1 MENDIDNN
9 VSEFDVLQEFGN
21 RYASVGN
28 YAQAQDCY
36 EKAASVCADEPAPYI
51 GMGMV
56 ALSQELLSDA
66 ELSFRV
72 ARRLDNDCSAAY
84 SGIAMVA
91 QKRGD
96 YERAFEMFL
105 KSLELDS
112 DNLKALLGLF
122 QTSCQIGS
130 FAKVIYYLEIYLDM
144 HPNDTS
150 VMFSLA
156 AFYVKE
162 DRFDSAKK
170 MLLEIL
176 KRYPNDSDAADLLE
190 EVEHNLSKKQLSEV

>member
-1 MENDIDNN
+1 MNN
-9 VSEFDVLQEFGN
+9 STDLDVCSFDTLQELGD
-21 RYASVGN
+21 RYALVGN
-28 YAQAQDCY
+28 DERAHRCN
-36 EKAASVCADEPAPYI
+36 ERAASRRPDAAEPYV
-51 GMGMV
+51 GMGTV
-56 ALSQELLSDA
+56 LLSQSQLSDA

-72 ARRLDNDCSAAY
+72 ARRLDFRCSAAY
-84 SGIAMVA
+84 SGLALVF
-91 QKRGD
+91 QKRGN

-112 DNLKALLGLF
+112 DNLEALLGLF
-122 QTSCQIGS
+122 QSSCQLGS
-130 FAKVIYYLEIYLDM
+130 FAKVIYYLELYLQL

-162 DRFDSAKK
+162 DNFVNARR

-176 KRYPNDSDAADLLE
+176 HRYPSDVDACDLLE
-190 EVEHNLSKKQLSEV
+190 EVQHRLSQRGVLGG